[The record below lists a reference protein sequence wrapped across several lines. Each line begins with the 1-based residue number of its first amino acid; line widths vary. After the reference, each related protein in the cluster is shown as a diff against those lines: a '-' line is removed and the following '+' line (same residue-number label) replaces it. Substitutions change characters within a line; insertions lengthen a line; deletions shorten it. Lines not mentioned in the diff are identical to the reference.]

1 MGPSLGEV
9 PKYDMA
15 RVRIAAGVP
24 PRQRLRGHASALTS
38 PVPKPQ
44 QSQNTARSSH
54 AANHPTR
61 SAYHTNRCDAVPHGL
76 RSQGPRRF
84 TYD

>member
-15 RVRIAAGVP
+15 RVRIAGRRSAAPAP
-24 PRQRLRGHASALTS
+24 PQPCVSTHLVSTQA
-38 PVPKPQ
+38 
-44 QSQNTARSSH
+44 TAVTEHSKTITRRKS
-54 AANHPTR
+54 PTR
-61 SAYHTNRCDAVPHGL
+61 SAFHTKRCDAVPHGL
-76 RSQGPRRF
+76 RSQGLRRF